1 MWVFNKDK
9 KRQKREQVE
18 RGKDAFFKVLT
29 SFLGGGIAVSFG
41 YEFAK
46 TFGRLSIIGGY
57 IGGVAGFLRGAMHF
71 DFYARRKVEDGSTNK
86 FLKAFLQVSSKTP
99 VKILS
104 RWKIE
109 NDRYE
114 DSLREH
120 FKTIAK
126 RIENEPDESK
136 KKIYE
141 KDHDSFQAII
151 NITSP
156 NKHLIS
162 AAVAGA
168 VMASGFRN
176 INMSIERIGA
186 EYAIPLRILTL
197 TIGTALAASQ
207 ICMYAVKKGVMSA
220 THSSAELFKKID
232 AKIKRTPIEY
242 ATRFFLGRNVKT
254 LDKLAVSDALCHD
267 IVQSN
272 LDTPIRTIVER
283 SQKETREDGAIAK
296 ILSISDGFEDASK
309 GLKALPRLILTPDLR
324 CDLTP

>member
-1 MWVFNKDK
+1 MLFLKYLPVFW
-9 KRQKREQVE
+9 
-18 RGKDAFFKVLT
+18 
-29 SFLGGGIAVSFG
+29 GGGIAVSFG

-46 TFGRLSIIGGY
+46 IFGRISIIGGY
-57 IGGVAGFLRGAMHF
+57 IGGVAGLLRCAMHF

-86 FLKAFLQVSSKTP
+86 FLKTFLQVSSKTP

-104 RWKIE
+104 GWKIE

-141 KDHDSFQAII
+141 KDHDSYQAII

-162 AAVAGA
+162 AAVAGV

-176 INMSIERIGA
+176 INMSIERIGV

-207 ICMYAVKKGVMSA
+207 LCMYAVKKGAMAA
-220 THSSAELFKKID
+220 THSSAELFEKID

-242 ATRFFLGRNVKT
+242 ATRFFLGRNVQA
-254 LDKLAVSDALCHD
+254 LDKLAVSDSLCQD
-267 IVQSN
+267 IVNSN
-272 LDTPIRTIVER
+272 LDKPIRTIVER
-283 SQKETREDGAIAK
+283 SKKEIRKDGAIAK
-296 ILSISDGFEDASK
+296 ILSMSSNFEGASK
-309 GLKALPRLILTPDLR
+309 GFKTLPCLILTPDLR
-324 CDLTP
+324 CDLAPK